1 MASPTPVVLVT
12 SHEASVGVAVGG
24 TAPGAGADRATALL
38 LEAKGLLQHGQ
49 IDEAQF
55 SAVAAATATAE
66 AAEGMARA
74 IAVNTTGATAA
85 AVAAPSPWGA
95 VSITHSHHARNA
107 GDTKHGGGSGGHAL
121 RRRDTRAPTMR
132 PTHAP
137 TPVPPTPRPTG
148 APTVKPTRAPSGAP
162 TEEPTSLPTHL
173 PTRRFV
179 PNQWHNPT
187 AQPTAEPTWDDGG
200 PLRRYLPPNLFDHQD
215 FEPDEE
221 IKTWRNGIRGP
232 GRGGW

>member
-1 MASPTPVVLVT
+1 
-12 SHEASVGVAVGG
+12 
-24 TAPGAGADRATALL
+24 
-38 LEAKGLLQHGQ
+38 
-49 IDEAQF
+49 
-55 SAVAAATATAE
+55 
-66 AAEGMARA
+66 MARA

-95 VSITHSHHARNA
+95 VSITHSHHARSA
-107 GDTKHGGGSGGHAL
+107 GDTKHRGGSGGHAL

-137 TPVPPTPRPTG
+137 TPVPPTPRPTHAPTLRPTHAPTPAWPTSRPTG

-162 TEEPTSLPTHL
+162 AEEPTSLPTHL

-179 PNQWHNPT
+179 PNRWHNPT

-200 PLRRYLPPNLFDHQD
+200 PLRRYLPPDLFDHQD